1 MEIVKAKYPNNL
13 NKLRSLSCVEEGDTK
28 KIRMANLCVIGSHAV
43 NGVAEIH
50 SELIKHTL
58 FKDFYEM
65 NSKKF

>member
-1 MEIVKAKYPNNL
+1 MAVKSKYPNNL

>member
-1 MEIVKAKYPNNL
+1 
-13 NKLRSLSCVEEGDTK
+13 
-28 KIRMANLCVIGSHAV
+28 MANLCVIGSHAV